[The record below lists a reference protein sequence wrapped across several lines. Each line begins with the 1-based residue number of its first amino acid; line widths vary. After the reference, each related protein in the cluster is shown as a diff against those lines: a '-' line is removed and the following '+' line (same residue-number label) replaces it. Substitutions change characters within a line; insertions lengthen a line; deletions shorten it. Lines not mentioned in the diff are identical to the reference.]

1 MVVDGNPFPKV
12 MWYKGKVE
20 IAEGVKFRTEV
31 DTVTGIATLFISKCR
46 QTDDS
51 PYAVT
56 IQNEHG
62 EVQAEFHLYVKGI
75 EVVE

>member
-1 MVVDGNPFPKV
+1 

-20 IAEGVKFRTEV
+20 IAEGVKCKMEL
-31 DTVTGIATLFISKCR
+31 DTTTGIAALLFVSKCR

-51 PYAVT
+51 PYAVK

-62 EVQAEFHLYVKGI
+62 EEQAEFHLYVKGI
-75 EVVE
+75 RIYSNRTKYIQ

>member
-1 MVVDGNPFPKV
+1 

-20 IAEGVKFRTEV
+20 IAEGVKFKTEV
-31 DTVTGIATLFISKCR
+31 NPTTGIATLLFVSKCR

-62 EVQAEFHLYVKGI
+62 EEQAEFHLYVKGI
-75 EVVE
+75 RI